1 MSLELIQII
10 EDGHD
15 QAQVMDQILRKA
27 SFRTN
32 VAFDGPSGIQD
43 IWRLK
48 PSLVLLD
55 LILPGMGGKDLCAR
69 LRNDPQTKSMGIIFV
84 TALSS
89 EDHKVSALE
98 VGADDVIAKPYSSRE
113 LVARVKAVLRRIAVP
128 TVTVDEELE
137 EELVLQETQFVISF
151 RGRPMVLTRAEWIM
165 LVRLAKTSG
174 KVVPRE
180 ELRTALWGE
189 DQLSHDR
196 ELDHTIGSL
205 NNKLSA
211 EPGATEMIS
220 GIAGTGYRLARK
232 TQPLPTLPMTA

>member
-15 QAQVMDQILRKA
+15 QARVMDQILRKA

-32 VAFDGPSGIQD
+32 VAFDGASGIQD

-84 TALSS
+84 TDLSS
-89 EDHKVSALE
+89 EEHKVSALE
-98 VGADDVIAKPYSSRE
+98 AGADDVMAKPYSGRE
-113 LVARVKAVLRRIAVP
+113 LVARVKAVLRRITVP
-128 TVTVDEELE
+128 TYTVDEELE
-137 EELVLQETQFVISF
+137 EELVIQDTQFQIVF
-151 RGRPMVLTRAEWIM
+151 RGSPMVLSKAEWII
-165 LVRLAKTSG
+165 LVRLAKTTG
-174 KVVPRE
+174 QVVPRE
-180 ELRTALWGE
+180 ELRTALWGD

-196 ELDHTIGSL
+196 ELDHTIESL
-205 NNKLSA
+205 NAKLSA
-211 EPGATEMIS
+211 EQGARQMIS

-232 TQPLPTLPMTA
+232 PESLSLTA

>member
-15 QAQVMDQILRKA
+15 QAQILDHILRKA

-48 PSLVLLD
+48 PSLVVLD
-55 LILPGMGGKDLCAR
+55 LILPGMGGKELCAR
-69 LRNDPQTKSMGIIFV
+69 LRNDPQTRSMGIVFV

-89 EDHKVSALE
+89 EDHKVAALE

-137 EELVLQETQFVISF
+137 EELVLQDTHFAISF
-151 RGRPMVLTRAEWIM
+151 RGIPLILTKAEWII

-174 KVVPRE
+174 NVVPRE
-180 ELRTALWGE
+180 ELRTALWG
-189 DQLSHDR
+189 DDRLSHDH
-196 ELDHTIGSL
+196 ELDHTIESL
-205 NNKLSA
+205 NRKLSA
-211 EPGATEMIS
+211 DRGAMDMIS
-220 GIAGTGYRLARK
+220 GIAGTGYRLAR
-232 TQPLPTLPMTA
+232 TPSPTLPLTA